1 MSNPDFVS
9 ILSFGDII
17 NANYIERC
25 VEILSNPQRP
35 DIKFIISELDIIDTQ
50 GEIQRQAPLYFKDTV
65 FTKDKIFL
73 DVLKKNIRHKV
84 FGFYDI
90 HILPQH
96 LPDEIIFTD
105 YNDLFKKIQLI
116 KHQDMYYMHEK
127 MGYIRGKR
135 SFDVVE
141 DFLLK
146 YYYYLKQMIIS
157 NLNNEDRLSYIDELV
172 KNDDILRSLALCAL
186 EEASLFGVKEGD
198 ISRKLLL
205 LSEILYK
212 DIVNDALYG
221 KVSDLVL
228 YPREV

>member
-1 MSNPDFVS
+1 MSDPDFVS
-9 ILSFGDII
+9 ILSIGDII

-96 LPDEIIFTD
+96 LPDGIIFTD
-105 YNDLFKKIQLI
+105 YNDLFRKIQLI

-146 YYYYLKQMIIS
+146 YYYLKQIIIS
-157 NLNNEDRLSYIDELV
+157 NLNNEDRLSYVDELV

-186 EEASLFGVKEGD
+186 EEASLLGVEEGD
-198 ISRKLLL
+198 IARKLLL

-221 KVSDLVL
+221 TVSDLVL